1 MSIIKSFAVGNG
13 DMFYIKH
20 NSDNFSIID
29 CYLDESNREELVDE
43 IITESKDKNIRRFIS
58 THPDEDHLCGLKYF
72 DDRFNIINFYCV
84 ENEATKSDET
94 VNFKRYCKLR
104 DSSEKAFY
112 LKKGCSRKWMNQSDQ
127 ERGSAGINI
136 LWPVTENEDFKEAL
150 EKAKN
155 GESPNN
161 ISPIIKYSLKDGV
174 SALWMGDLENDFLEK
189 IKNKL
194 DLSKIDIIFAPHH
207 GRKTG
212 KVPYDLLDKLDPEVV
227 VIGESASKDLDYY
240 DGYNTITQNSSGDIT
255 LECVAKKIHF
265 YVSSEDYEVDFLDNE
280 NRKNYDNYIGTL
292 NL

>member
-1 MSIIKSFAVGNG
+1 VTAKKTLQKPGILTCK
-13 DMFYIKH
+13 KQ
-20 NSDNFSIID
+20 
-29 CYLDESNREELVDE
+29 
-43 IITESKDKNIRRFIS
+43 
-58 THPDEDHLCGLKYF
+58 
-72 DDRFNIINFYCV
+72 
-84 ENEATKSDET
+84 ATKSDET

-161 ISPIIKYSLKDGV
+161 ISPIIKYSLEEGV
-174 SALWMGDLENDFLEK
+174 TALWMGDLENDFLEK

>member
-155 GESPNN
+155 GESPN
-161 ISPIIKYSLKDGV
+161 IIKYSLKDGV

>member
-161 ISPIIKYSLKDGV
+161 ISPIIKYSLEEGV
-174 SALWMGDLENDFLEK
+174 TALWMGDLENDFLEK

-265 YVSSEDYEVDFLDNE
+265 YVSSEDYEVDF
-280 NRKNYDNYIGTL
+280 
-292 NL
+292 